1 MAPSLLILPHQ
12 KGIWAAACSAGSG
25 ERLGSN
31 DSSEGSF
38 IRSELMRCD
47 SRKIHFHRR
56 FELLQGWSRSAIR
69 TRARGSSVVL
79 ACAGFH
85 VQLSVTLLALIQQQS
100 PKRTGCLVSFIK
112 DAGLRGKVANVS
124 SVGGI
129 FSSYGKHSA
138 EMPQRLMEALIVDG
152 GTRLLKTAAAC
163 SGSIALYSS
172 LPPSPVLPLH
182 RSVSFLFKNFPW
194 KKTAPL
200 FPLRSSVLGNR
211 RVAWSAHVQ
220 KARVYSSS
228 PGGACRRRWTDGPVA
243 LPNAHHTLGTARF

>member
-1 MAPSLLILPHQ
+1 
-12 KGIWAAACSAGSG
+12 
-25 ERLGSN
+25 
-31 DSSEGSF
+31 
-38 IRSELMRCD
+38 MRCD

-56 FELLQGWSRSAIR
+56 FELLQGWSRSTIR
-69 TRARGSSVVL
+69 TRARCSSVVL

-85 VQLSVTLLALIQQQS
+85 VQLSVTLPALIQPQS
-100 PKRTGCLVSFIK
+100 PNRTGCLVSFIK
-112 DAGLRGKVANVS
+112 DAGLRGEVANVS

-182 RSVSFLFKNFPW
+182 RSVSFLFKNSPEKNLPRSFHSIPPSWGTGGSPGALMSRRLGFIPAPRVAPAGGGGQMAPW
-194 KKTAPL
+194 HSPTPTT
-200 FPLRSSVLGNR
+200 VLGLL
-211 RVAWSAHVQ
+211 AFESTQWSADFLRHSTQVHT
-220 KARVYSSS
+220 R
-228 PGGACRRRWTDGPVA
+228 GIGP
-243 LPNAHHTLGTARF
+243 